1 MQFVIKPKVP
11 ITLYGRNYPI
21 RGNCVM
27 ELTSGEVFLCLSKG
41 AQVTLIKPN
50 NTRVALNMKNY
61 KTEIANYNKVKTEP
75 SKGMAKPTVSK
86 HITTPNLELNS
97 QENVITKEV
106 KDEEKETIDQ
116 QIKDIKESTDEVV
129 SIIDN
134 KPTKSED
141 EDTEVGTAP
150 ELPAVNL
157 SNVNPV
163 VEIPTATENDVT
175 VVNLSD
181 VNPLKELTDDILG
194 GALNNLTNAMLDQI
208 SSTVKETTEE
218 VSQPKKKRRKKK

>member
-61 KTEIANYNKVKTEP
+61 RTEIANYNKVKTEP
-75 SKGMAKPTVSK
+75 SKGMAKPTASK

-106 KDEEKETIDQ
+106 KNEEKETIDQ

-141 EDTEVGTAP
+141 EDAKVGTAP

-157 SNVNPV
+157 SDVNPI
-163 VEIPTATENDVT
+163 VEIPTVT
-175 VVNLSD
+175 KDD
-181 VNPLKELTDDILG
+181 VNPIVELTDDILG